1 MPVLANAKHE
11 FFAQALAKGK
21 NQDEAY
27 EFAGYKPSRHHA
39 SRLATKGNV
48 TARVAELLERSAAR
62 TEISIASITESLLR
76 LAVKGENM
84 EEPAGLSVARA
95 SLMDAAK
102 LNGLIVEKSD
112 VNMKAAFTRIENVIV
127 DAANPNGAGVSA
139 AADPEPL

>member
-21 NQDEAY
+21 SQIESY
-27 EFAGYKPSRHHA
+27 ILAGYKPDEGAA
-39 SRLATKGNV
+39 SRLSGNIKV
-48 TARVAELLERSAAR
+48 QARVAELLERAAAR

-76 LAVKGENM
+76 LAVKGENL

-102 LNGLIVEKSD
+102 LNGLVVEKSVAD
-112 VNMKAAFTRIENVIV
+112 VNVAIREVKRTLVRP
-127 DAANPNGAGVSA
+127 NPGNPDG
-139 AADPEPL
+139 